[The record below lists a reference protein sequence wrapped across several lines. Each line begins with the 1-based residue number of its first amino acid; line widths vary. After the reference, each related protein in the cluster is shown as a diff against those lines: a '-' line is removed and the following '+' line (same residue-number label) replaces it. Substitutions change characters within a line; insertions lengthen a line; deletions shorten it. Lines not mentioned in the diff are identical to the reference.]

1 MQIATIGALAF
12 AGLPGLAALI
22 ALFFTYQQGHA
33 TDVQLQIAQQGQ
45 ITDRYNAAITN
56 LGSPS
61 IEVRLG
67 GIYALQPL
75 MQDSS
80 RDQPIVVAVLCAF
93 VRDQTKSSV
102 RSPMRLTSQLP
113 TDIQAALTVIG
124 TRNTANDGLT
134 TVVDLD
140 RAQLPNALLD
150 ALNLSG
156 ANINSADLTGASLTH
171 ADLSKA
177 DLTGANIADA
187 DLSKADLT
195 GAYLSSAN
203 LTRTFLFGANLTDA
217 NLYGANLTKV
227 GLVGAKIVGADFT
240 DANLTGVFL
249 SDQNLTDDNFLGA
262 NLTNANLDGANLH
275 DADLAYATL
284 RRAVTI
290 IPAGLSPPGL
300 PVTNLT
306 GANLTHADLTGAN
319 LTHANLTGA
328 NLTGVDL
335 TGAIW
340 PKNIPVPKGWVQDP
354 SSGQLRAQA

>member
-80 RDQPIVVAVLCAF
+80 RDQPIVVAVSCAF

-134 TVVDLD
+134 IVVDLD

-177 DLTGANIADA
+177 DLTGA
-187 DLSKADLT
+187 
-195 GAYLSSAN
+195 YLSSAN

-217 NLYGANLTKV
+217 NLDGANLTKV

>member
-177 DLTGANIADA
+177 DLTGA
-187 DLSKADLT
+187 
-195 GAYLSSAN
+195 YLSSAN
-203 LTRTFLFGANLTDA
+203 LTRTFLFGAHLTDA
-217 NLYGANLTKV
+217 NLDGANLTKV